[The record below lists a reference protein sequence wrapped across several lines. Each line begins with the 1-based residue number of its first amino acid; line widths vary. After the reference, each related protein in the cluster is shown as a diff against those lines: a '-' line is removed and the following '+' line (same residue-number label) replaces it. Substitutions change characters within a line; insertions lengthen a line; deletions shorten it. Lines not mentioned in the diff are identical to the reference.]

1 MREKLVIWGA
11 GSQALIVADII
22 RLREQYE
29 IVGFLDN
36 INRECAGT
44 EFCGAL
50 ILGGEE
56 QLDALRRQGV
66 NNLICAVG
74 MARAR
79 LQLTVLARAKGFQL
93 VTAIHPRAVIASGV
107 SIGAGTVIMAGA
119 VVNPAARVGENA
131 IINVC
136 ASVDHECTIE
146 DAVLI
151 GPGAHLGGGVTVE
164 RSATVE
170 IGATI
175 AGGLRIGAE
184 SVVGAGSVVLADI
197 PSRVLAYGIP
207 AKVIRSIP

>member
-29 IVGFLDN
+29 IVGFLDSVSPE
-36 INRECAGT
+36 RAHT
-44 EFCGAL
+44 KFCGAS

-66 NNLICAVG
+66 LNLICAVG
-74 MARAR
+74 TARAR

-93 VTAIHPRAVIASGV
+93 VTAIHPTAVIASGV

-119 VVNPAARVGENA
+119 IVNPAARVGENA

-164 RSATVE
+164 HAATVE